1 MASETHS
8 FSRHAAPP
16 KPAVRPWLLV
26 PVVALALFFVLRAVR
41 TAPDPHLV
49 PAPAS
54 MAEAAEPA
62 PGP

>member
-8 FSRHAAPP
+8 FSGHASPP
-16 KPAVRPWLLV
+16 KPAVWPWLLV
-26 PVVALALFFVLRAVR
+26 PVAALALFFMLRAVR
-41 TAPDPHLV
+41 APDPHLV

-62 PGP
+62 RSP